1 MHFLFIVGA
10 ILVWSTWMNLAVL
23 APDINMLSVQGSNS
37 CDGI

>member
-23 APDINMLSVQGSNS
+23 ALDINMLSGGSSS